1 MYIIYKYTN
10 IKGVATPSCL
20 LTNKIFNNKI
30 KALKFIKKYLKLLI
44 KQNIKIT
51 RSAYLTANGP
61 TKIYEL
67 TFFIEKDI
75 QEIYVLVKMTK

>member
-10 IKGVATPSCL
+10 IKGVTTPSCL

-44 KQNIKIT
+44 KQNIRMT
-51 RSAYLTANGP
+51 RASYLTVNGP

-67 TFFIEKDI
+67 TFFTEKDI